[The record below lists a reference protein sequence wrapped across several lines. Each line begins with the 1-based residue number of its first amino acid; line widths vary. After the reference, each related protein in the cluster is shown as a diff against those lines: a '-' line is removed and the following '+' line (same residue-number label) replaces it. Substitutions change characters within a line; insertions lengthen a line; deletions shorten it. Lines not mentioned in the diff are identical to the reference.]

1 MKFGM
6 PALALTVMAWAGPL
20 EEARNRQDLAALERI
35 AQERAAA
42 AKDAASQH
50 GAAEA
55 YAFAAEVA
63 LELRDK
69 QKARALAEAGI
80 RFAEQA
86 VAAKPDSAEYH
97 RVLGTLCGQV
107 IPANVLAGLRY
118 GKRAREALDRA
129 VQLEP
134 GNPKVL
140 LSRGV
145 GYYYLPEALG
155 GGPALALAQ
164 FEQAAQRDPRSD
176 EAFLWMGL
184 TLRKLNRF
192 ADARR
197 AFERS
202 LQLNPARVWTRQ
214 QLDKT
219 AAP

>member
-1 MKFGM
+1 MKRGWLGL
-6 PALALTVMAWAGPL
+6 ALAAVACAGPL
-20 EEARNRQDLAALERI
+20 EVARNRQDLAALEGL
-35 AQERAAA
+35 AQQRAAA

-50 GAAEA
+50 AAAEA

-86 VAAKPDSAEYH
+86 VAAKPNSARYQ
-97 RVLGTLCGQV
+97 RVLGVLCGQV

-134 GNPKVL
+134 GNPQVL
-140 LSRGV
+140 ISRGV
-145 GYYYLPEALG
+145 GFYYLPESLG
-155 GGPALALAQ
+155 GGPALALEQ
-164 FEQAAQRDPRSD
+164 FEKAAQRDPKSD

-184 TLRKLNRF
+184 ALRKLNRH
-192 ADARR
+192 AEARR

-202 LQLNPARVWTRQ
+202 LELNPARLWTRQ

-219 AAP
+219 PAQ

>member
-1 MKFGM
+1 M
-6 PALALTVMAWAGPL
+6 PVLGLTLAAAAWAGPL

-35 AQERAAA
+35 AQQRAGA

-86 VAAKPDSAEYH
+86 AAAKPDSAEHH

-155 GGPALALAQ
+155 GGPALALEQ
-164 FEQAAQRDPRSD
+164 FEQAAQRDPKSD

-184 TLRKLNRF
+184 TLRKLNRL

-202 LQLNPARVWTRQ
+202 LQLNPARVWTQQ

-219 AAP
+219 PAQ